1 MSALVECRIIQAVDL
16 LKSLVSEVRNLRH
29 EVSKLNTTR
38 GQHEQGTMA
47 HDPANHLRHGDSS
60 TTNAGSINTVR
71 TPEDRATNPGSESAL
86 CAHDTPQT
94 GAPERRAQEA
104 IKAAMSFGG
113 IVYAEPNPALDEIRV
128 EIQRWQTLATTEE
141 NVGGN
146 VVKAA
151 TYRGT
156 ETGLIIAEQIIL
168 EHSSNPTKGVS
179 KP

>member
-1 MSALVECRIIQAVDL
+1 MSALVEDRLYQCVDL

-29 EVSKLNTTR
+29 EVSQLNTTR
-38 GQHEQGTMA
+38 GQHEELDPTATHQTGNTETGTTTRR
-47 HDPANHLRHGDSS
+47 PAQDLAQSI
-60 TTNAGSINTVR
+60 GSIVS
-71 TPEDRATNPGSESAL
+71 PKSDA
-86 CAHDTPQT
+86 
-94 GAPERRAQEA
+94 
-104 IKAAMSFGG
+104 AAMAA
-113 IVYAEPNPALDEIRV
+113 AERAHALAELRFQ
-128 EIQRWQTLATTEE
+128 IQSWNELATTEN

>member
-1 MSALVECRIIQAVDL
+1 
-16 LKSLVSEVRNLRH
+16 
-29 EVSKLNTTR
+29 
-38 GQHEQGTMA
+38 
-47 HDPANHLRHGDSS
+47 
-60 TTNAGSINTVR
+60 
-71 TPEDRATNPGSESAL
+71 
-86 CAHDTPQT
+86 
-94 GAPERRAQEA
+94 
-104 IKAAMSFGG
+104 MSFGG

-128 EIQRWQTLATTEE
+128 EIQRWQALATTEE

-156 ETGLIIAEQIIL
+156 ETGLVIAEQIIL